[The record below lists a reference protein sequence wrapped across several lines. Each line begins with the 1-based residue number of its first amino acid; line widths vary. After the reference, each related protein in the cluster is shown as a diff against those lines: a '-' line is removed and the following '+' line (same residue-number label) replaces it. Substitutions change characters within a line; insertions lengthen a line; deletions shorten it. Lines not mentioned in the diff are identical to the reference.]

1 LILLLM
7 LYLLRKSVKRSLS
20 VGPGQNHVP
29 AWLTLA
35 HAGIYCWDHQDISK
49 RTAFC
54 ESRYT
59 EFALGITNERERLSV
74 PNHPFLTVVA
84 INGVT
89 ASKRHFPRNGSNGF
103 LRAPR

>member
-35 HAGIYCWDHQDISK
+35 HAGIYCWDHQDI
-49 RTAFC
+49 
-54 ESRYT
+54 E
-59 EFALGITNERERLSV
+59 NERRSV
-74 PNHPFLTVVA
+74 KVDTPNSRW
-84 INGVT
+84 G
-89 ASKRHFPRNGSNGF
+89 
-103 LRAPR
+103 